1 MEIAIQRFYI
11 CEVVSHAAIQVF
23 VAFSYENA
31 YNIGSTVFRLILS
44 MMTAFSVSVKNMRR
58 NYHLLILL
66 FPVVFWLFCFF
77 LLPLVSVFI
86 YSFIERGTY
95 GGVRWHFTLENYQR
109 LFDGLYLGIL
119 WRSVSTALVCT
130 AVCLLLGYPF
140 AYYLA
145 RYRPKHRNILLLL
158 VVVPFWT
165 NFLIRTYAWILIL
178 RTEGLLNSLF
188 GAVFPNWSPVELLNT
203 PLAVQIGLVYGYL
216 PFMILPLYAALE
228 QLDMSLLEAAQD
240 LGASPRR
247 AFWHVTVPLS
257 LPGIL
262 AGSMLVF
269 IPTVGAFLTPDLLG
283 GGKVSYIGNVI
294 ERQFK
299 TARDWPFGSALSFML
314 MGIVLVGTVLYF
326 RALQGSEESE
336 AS

>member
-1 MEIAIQRFYI
+1 
-11 CEVVSHAAIQVF
+11 
-23 VAFSYENA
+23 
-31 YNIGSTVFRLILS
+31 
-44 MMTAFSVSVKNMRR
+44 MRR
-58 NYHLLILL
+58 NYQLFILL
-66 FPVVFWLFCFF
+66 FPVLFWLACFF
-77 LLPLVSVFI
+77 LLPFVSVFI
-86 YSFIERGTY
+86 YSFLERGTY
-95 GGVRWHFTLENYQR
+95 GGVRWHFTLENYER

-119 WRSVSTALVCT
+119 WRSVSTALICT
-130 AVCLLLGYPF
+130 SVCLLLGYPF

-145 RYRPKHRNILLLL
+145 RYQPRWRNVLLLL

-178 RTEGLLNSLF
+178 RTEGLLNSLL
-188 GAVFPNWSPVELLNT
+188 ATVIPNFHPLELLNT

-228 QLDMSLLEAAQD
+228 QLDWGLIAAAQD

-283 GGKVSYIGNVI
+283 GGKVSYIGNVV

-326 RALQGSEESE
+326 RALQGSEESH

>member
-1 MEIAIQRFYI
+1 
-11 CEVVSHAAIQVF
+11 
-23 VAFSYENA
+23 
-31 YNIGSTVFRLILS
+31 
-44 MMTAFSVSVKNMRR
+44 MRR
-58 NYHLLILL
+58 NYHLFVLL
-66 FPVVFWLFCFF
+66 FPVVFWLVCFF
-77 LLPLVSVFI
+77 LLPLISVFI
-86 YSFIERGTY
+86 YSFLERGTY
-95 GGVRWHFTLENYQR
+95 GGVEWNFTLKNYARFLGLEDPEQ
-109 LFDGLYLGIL
+109 FDTLYFRIL

-178 RTEGLLNSLF
+178 RTEGLLNSLL
-188 GAVFPNWSPVELLNT
+188 GAVFPNWGPLELLNT

-326 RALQGSEESE
+326 RALQQDESQTT
-336 AS
+336 

>member
-1 MEIAIQRFYI
+1 M
-11 CEVVSHAAIQVF
+11 
-23 VAFSYENA
+23 
-31 YNIGSTVFRLILS
+31 
-44 MMTAFSVSVKNMRR
+44 
-58 NYHLLILL
+58 
-66 FPVVFWLFCFF
+66 
-77 LLPLVSVFI
+77 
-86 YSFIERGTY
+86 Y
-95 GGVRWHFTLENYQR
+95 GGVRWDFTLENYGR

-178 RTEGLLNSLF
+178 RTEGLLNSLL
-188 GAVFPNWSPVELLNT
+188 GAVFPNWGPLELLNT

-326 RALQGSEESE
+326 RALQGSESAE
-336 AS
+336 

>member
-1 MEIAIQRFYI
+1 
-11 CEVVSHAAIQVF
+11 
-23 VAFSYENA
+23 
-31 YNIGSTVFRLILS
+31 
-44 MMTAFSVSVKNMRR
+44 MRR
-58 NYHLLILL
+58 NYQRFVLL
-66 FPVVFWLFCFF
+66 FPIVFWLVCFF
-77 LLPLVSVFI
+77 LLPLLSVFT
-86 YSFIERGTY
+86 YSFLERGTY
-95 GGVRWHFTLENYQR
+95 GGVRWNFTLVNYLRLIGLDPTDGR

-178 RTEGLLNSLF
+178 RTEGLLNSLL
-188 GAVFPNWSPVELLNT
+188 GSVFPNWGPLELLNT

-326 RALQGSEESE
+326 RTLQQDE
-336 AS
+336 A

>member
-1 MEIAIQRFYI
+1 
-11 CEVVSHAAIQVF
+11 
-23 VAFSYENA
+23 
-31 YNIGSTVFRLILS
+31 
-44 MMTAFSVSVKNMRR
+44 
-58 NYHLLILL
+58 
-66 FPVVFWLFCFF
+66 
-77 LLPLVSVFI
+77 VFI
-86 YSFIERGTY
+86 YSFLERGTY
-95 GGVRWHFTLENYQR
+95 GGVQWHFTLENYQR

-130 AVCLLLGYPF
+130 VICLLLGYPF

-145 RYRPKHRNILLLL
+145 RYRPKHRNVLLLL

-178 RTEGLLNSLF
+178 RTEGILNSLL
-188 GAVFPNWSPVELLNT
+188 GAVFPNWSPLELLNT

-228 QLDMSLLEAAQD
+228 QLDLSLLEAAQD

-269 IPTVGAFLTPDLLG
+269 IPTVGAFLTPDILG

-326 RALQGSEESE
+326 RALQQNEGQPENSR
-336 AS
+336 

>member
-1 MEIAIQRFYI
+1 
-11 CEVVSHAAIQVF
+11 
-23 VAFSYENA
+23 
-31 YNIGSTVFRLILS
+31 
-44 MMTAFSVSVKNMRR
+44 MRR
-58 NYHLLILL
+58 NYHLFVLL
-66 FPVVFWLFCFF
+66 FPVVFWLVCFF

-86 YSFIERGTY
+86 YSFLERGPY
-95 GGVRWHFTLENYQR
+95 GGVQWTFTSRNYLR
-109 LFDGLYLGIL
+109 LIGLDLSDGLSFDGLYLGIL

-178 RTEGLLNSLF
+178 RTEGLLNNFL
-188 GAVFPNWSPVELLNT
+188 GAVFPDLGPLELLNT
-203 PLAVQIGLVYGYL
+203 PLAVQVGLVYGYL

-314 MGIVLVGTVLYF
+314 MGIVLVGTILYF
-326 RALQGSEESE
+326 RALQGSEDSQV
-336 AS
+336 S

>member
-1 MEIAIQRFYI
+1 MRQKPRL
-11 CEVVSHAAIQVF
+11 
-23 VAFSYENA
+23 FSARHNEK
-31 YNIGSTVFRLILS
+31 T
-44 MMTAFSVSVKNMRR
+44 NMRR
-58 NYHLLILL
+58 NYQLFILL
-66 FPVVFWLFCFF
+66 FPVVFWLVCFF

-86 YSFIERGTY
+86 YSFLERGTY
-95 GGVRWHFTLENYQR
+95 GGVRWNITPENYER
-109 LFDGLYLGIL
+109 LFDRLYLGIL
-119 WRSVSTALVCT
+119 WRSVSTALICT
-130 AVCLLLGYPF
+130 SVCLLLGYPF

-145 RYRPKHRNILLLL
+145 RYQPKWRNVLLLL

-178 RTEGLLNSLF
+178 RTKGLLNSLL
-188 GAVFPNWSPVELLNT
+188 ATLIPNFHPLELLNT

-228 QLDMSLLEAAQD
+228 QLDMSLIEAAQD

-283 GGKVSYIGNVI
+283 GGKVSYIGNVV

-299 TARDWPFGSALSFML
+299 SARDWPFGSALSFML

-326 RALQGSEESE
+326 RALQGSEESH

>member
-1 MEIAIQRFYI
+1 
-11 CEVVSHAAIQVF
+11 
-23 VAFSYENA
+23 
-31 YNIGSTVFRLILS
+31 
-44 MMTAFSVSVKNMRR
+44 MRR

-66 FPVVFWLFCFF
+66 FPVVFWLVCFF

-86 YSFIERGTY
+86 YSFLERGTY
-95 GGVRWHFTLENYQR
+95 GGVQWHFTLENYQR

-130 AVCLLLGYPF
+130 VICLLLGYPF

-145 RYRPKHRNILLLL
+145 RYKPKYRNVLLLL

-178 RTEGLLNSLF
+178 RTEGLLNSLL
-188 GAVFPNWSPVELLNT
+188 GAILPNWSPLELLNT

-228 QLDMSLLEAAQD
+228 QLDLSLLEAAQD

-269 IPTVGAFLTPDLLG
+269 IPTVGAFLTPDILG

-326 RALQGSEESE
+326 RALQQNEGQPENSR
-336 AS
+336 

>member
-1 MEIAIQRFYI
+1 
-11 CEVVSHAAIQVF
+11 
-23 VAFSYENA
+23 
-31 YNIGSTVFRLILS
+31 
-44 MMTAFSVSVKNMRR
+44 MRR
-58 NYHLLILL
+58 NYHLFVLL
-66 FPVVFWLFCFF
+66 FPVVFWLVCFF
-77 LLPLVSVFI
+77 LLPLISVFI

-95 GGVRWHFTLENYQR
+95 GGVRWVFTLENYER

-119 WRSVSTALVCT
+119 WRSVSTALICT
-130 AVCLLLGYPF
+130 AVCLLSRLPIRLLSG
-140 AYYLA
+140 ALQTET
-145 RYRPKHRNILLLL
+145 PKH
-158 VVVPFWT
+158 
-165 NFLIRTYAWILIL
+165 LITARRCSVLDELPHPNLCVDTDFAH
-178 RTEGLLNSLF
+178 RRHLLNSLL
-188 GAVFPNWSPVELLNT
+188 GTVFPNWGPLELLNT

-326 RALQGSEESE
+326 RALQRMSLKIDRYR
-336 AS
+336 